1 LEPTADIT
9 GLGCYKAAQLHP
21 KVILGSPVAGS
32 NVALNAHRHLPGVM
46 TACSWRGGWR
56 SLLLRRYQDPPEA
69 DEFTTPATADHL
81 IVLVVDGR
89 CDIEGRYRGTWH
101 KSRYGVGCMGMTAPG
116 EEVTLRWRNN
126 GAHATLQLHLP
137 EATLRGAFE
146 DLADRNVRP
155 PAMPHMLGY
164 DDDVIAAALR
174 TLSTALSE
182 GVSDLYAETMAHFLT
197 GHLLV
202 RHAKAQPRATQGID
216 TLRMRRMDEFLRENL
231 GDAVT
236 LEDIAAVAGI
246 SRFHLVRLFR
256 KIHGETPVRRL
267 TRMRIEEA
275 KRRLEA
281 GRESVTEIALAC
293 GYDNP
298 AHFAS
303 AFRRWVGTSP
313 SGYRKQSR

>member
-1 LEPTADIT
+1 MTD
-9 GLGCYKAAQLHP
+9 
-21 KVILGSPVAGS
+21 S
-32 NVALNAHRHLPGVM
+32 NPALNAHRHLPGVM
-46 TACSWRGGWR
+46 KACSWRAGWR

-69 DEFTTPATADHL
+69 EFTTPPTTDHL
-81 IVLVVDGR
+81 IVLVVDGH
-89 CDIEGRYRGTWH
+89 CDIEGRFRGTWH
-101 KSRYGVGCMGMTAPG
+101 KSSHRVGCIGMTAPG
-116 EEVTLRWRNN
+116 EEVALRWRNN
-126 GAHATLQLHLP
+126 GAHGTLQLHLP

-164 DDDVIAAALR
+164 DDNVIATALR
-174 TLSTALSE
+174 TLSAALSE

-202 RHAKAQPRATQGID
+202 RHAKALPRATQSID
-216 TLRMRRMDEFLRENL
+216 AFRMQRMDEFLRENL
-231 GDAVT
+231 SDPVS

-256 KIHGETPVRRL
+256 KVYGETPFRRL

-275 KRRLEA
+275 KSKLEA
-281 GRESVTEIALAC
+281 GRESVTEIAFAC

-298 AHFAS
+298 GHFAS

-313 SGYRKQSR
+313 SGYRKQTR

>member
-1 LEPTADIT
+1 
-9 GLGCYKAAQLHP
+9 
-21 KVILGSPVAGS
+21 
-32 NVALNAHRHLPGVM
+32 M
-46 TACSWRGGWR
+46 TACSWRAGWR

-69 DEFTTPATADHL
+69 DEFTTPPTADHL
-81 IVLVVDGR
+81 IVLVVDGS
-89 CDIEGRYRGTWH
+89 CDIEGRFRGSWH
-101 KSRYGVGCMGMTAPG
+101 KSSHHVGCMGMTAPG
-116 EEVTLRWRNN
+116 EEVTLRWRKN
-126 GAHATLQLHLP
+126 GAHATLQLHLL
-137 EATLRGAFE
+137 EGTLRGALE

-164 DDDVIAAALR
+164 DDDLIATALR
-174 TLSTALSE
+174 TLSAALSE

-202 RHAKAQPRATQGID
+202 RHAKALPRATRTID
-216 TLRMRRMDEFLRENL
+216 SLRMRRIDEFLQDKM
-231 GDAVT
+231 GDPVS

-256 KIHGETPVRRL
+256 KVHGETPYRRL

-275 KRRLEA
+275 KRKLEA
-281 GRESVTEIALAC
+281 GRENVTEIGIAC

-298 AHFAS
+298 SHFAS

-313 SGYRKQSR
+313 SGYRKRTR